1 MKDFSFGCRR
11 LLPKNVERIRVPLN
25 YVDIIEKNIYNID
38 SKICGIIDDY
48 KILHDSQKVA
58 DYVIQFL
65 RTYLETIA
73 ARIYAY
79 ENPDKPTPI
88 RGKDKWYTQYI
99 KALKETNEYGY
110 IWMFHHSLQIVTS
123 HYVPAEDGAVRFME
137 GHINLLYQLRNHM
150 REMFGLNLME
160 NLEDYPQERNEE
172 LNPYYRKIY
181 NSLREIQVEESA
193 EHTKDRY
200 YIMRKKYRFVDGRG
214 FFEYTLAYA
223 QEEITKFD
231 RFVVYSFSDIP
242 DNYSIQCDFAHTSV
256 DFNGI
261 DIDIKC
267 LVAWTVSIRP
277 CELEKIAAIAGYEVT
292 VRSYNTFYRAM
303 MKFLSKKG
311 MNLLDILLADENDY
325 DIYSEQV
332 QIGQTSKFAEVFNK
346 LRDIIINDKSGC
358 NIIRYLIS
366 FLRNDVIR
374 DQLADC
380 PNNRLSYLY
389 LKNEAIGWG
398 NWVYKVGDKVLF
410 NDNKRFGS
418 VLYNNLKGTIV
429 TIDRKDEEIVFQ
441 IQIDKKISDRDIFY
455 TDLKLHDC
463 ACEGKS
469 IVEFSVKKRIEKD
482 SDTDYSEQVVP
493 FQIAYAVS
501 IHKAQ
506 GLEYK
511 SVKVVI
517 TEDVDEQISHNI
529 FYTAITRTTDNEI
542 MESMPIPLFDN
553 ASDDLGDEDIKALI
567 KDYVRRTKKN

>member
-1 MKDFSFGCRR
+1 MKDFSFSCRR
-11 LLPKNVERIRVPLN
+11 LLPQNIERIREPLN

-48 KILHDSQKVA
+48 KVLRDSQKVA

-160 NLEDYPQERNEE
+160 NLEDYPQEKNEE

-261 DIDIKC
+261 DES
-267 LVAWTVSIRP
+267 LVASQCIRKRKAISLEQLKKRLKSD
-277 CELEKIAAIAGYEVT
+277 ELAGEKAELFVVKYEKKRLGVEGENKVKRISEIDVTAGYDIVSANSPNSTVANRFIEVKA
-292 VRSYNTFYRAM
+292 VSENGFYW
-303 MKFLSKKG
+303 SK
-311 MNLLDILLADENDY
+311 NEYDIAKLLAADY
-325 DIYSEQV
+325 
-332 QIGQTSKFAEVFNK
+332 
-346 LRDIIINDKSGC
+346 
-358 NIIRYLIS
+358 
-366 FLRNDVIR
+366 
-374 DQLADC
+374 
-380 PNNRLSYLY
+380 YLY
-389 LKNEAIGWG
+389 LVDLSKI
-398 NWVYKVGDKVLF
+398 DD
-410 NDNKRFGS
+410 DNYEPDIIHNP
-418 VLYNNLKGTIV
+418 VQHIMENNLWLV
-429 TIDRKDEEIVFQ
+429 EPQ
-441 IQIDKKISDRDIFY
+441 SYHIQK
-455 TDLKLHDC
+455 
-463 ACEGKS
+463 
-469 IVEFSVKKRIEKD
+469 VK
-482 SDTDYSEQVVP
+482 
-493 FQIAYAVS
+493 F
-501 IHKAQ
+501 
-506 GLEYK
+506 
-511 SVKVVI
+511 
-517 TEDVDEQISHNI
+517 
-529 FYTAITRTTDNEI
+529 
-542 MESMPIPLFDN
+542 
-553 ASDDLGDEDIKALI
+553 
-567 KDYVRRTKKN
+567 

>member
-1 MKDFSFGCRR
+1 MKDFSFSCRR
-11 LLPKNVERIRVPLN
+11 LLPQNIERIREPLN

-48 KILHDSQKVA
+48 KVLRDSQKVA

-160 NLEDYPQERNEE
+160 NLEDYPQEKNEE

-380 PNNRLSYLY
+380 PNNRFPLKLSSVRNVLISQGFLCVDRGVTGSRFYVSPEYESLVASQCIRKRKAISLEQLKKRLKSDELAGEKAELFVVKYEKKRLGVEGENKVKRISEIDVTAGYDIVSANSPNSTVANRFIEVKAVSENGFYWSKNEYDIAKLLAADYYLY
-389 LKNEAIGWG
+389 LVDLSKI
-398 NWVYKVGDKVLF
+398 DD
-410 NDNKRFGS
+410 DNYEPDIIHNP
-418 VLYNNLKGTIV
+418 VQHIMENNLWLV
-429 TIDRKDEEIVFQ
+429 EPQ
-441 IQIDKKISDRDIFY
+441 SYHIQK
-455 TDLKLHDC
+455 
-463 ACEGKS
+463 
-469 IVEFSVKKRIEKD
+469 VK
-482 SDTDYSEQVVP
+482 
-493 FQIAYAVS
+493 F
-501 IHKAQ
+501 
-506 GLEYK
+506 
-511 SVKVVI
+511 
-517 TEDVDEQISHNI
+517 
-529 FYTAITRTTDNEI
+529 
-542 MESMPIPLFDN
+542 
-553 ASDDLGDEDIKALI
+553 
-567 KDYVRRTKKN
+567 